1 MKYSNYHTHTT
12 FCDGIDS
19 PEDLVLEAIR
29 LGCPEIGF
37 SGHSHHKEDSG
48 SMTPE
53 ATHRYCAEIH
63 RLQEKYAGQIRILLG
78 LELDCYSKLPIGESF
93 NYIIGA
99 VHYVEKDGTS
109 LPVDESRDLFLH
121 AVNTAYHGDIYAFA
135 EDYYAAVADVWRRT
149 DCEIIA
155 HFDLFTKYNEG
166 NCLFDTGHPR
176 YVAAADAALDALLGS
191 HAILEINTGA
201 MARGYRYTP
210 YPEKRILERWLD
222 AGRSVILAADCHDK
236 RQLLF
241 AFEDVARDFPKPEQL
256 LMNLPFMGI
265 KRI

>member
-1 MKYSNYHTHTT
+1 MVIST
-12 FCDGIDS
+12 
-19 PEDLVLEAIR
+19 L
-29 LGCPEIGF
+29 
-37 SGHSHHKEDSG
+37 
-48 SMTPE
+48 
-53 ATHRYCAEIH
+53 
-63 RLQEKYAGQIRILLG
+63 
-78 LELDCYSKLPIGESF
+78 
-93 NYIIGA
+93 
-99 VHYVEKDGTS
+99 
-109 LPVDESRDLFLH
+109 
-121 AVNTAYHGDIYAFA
+121 A

-222 AGRSVILAADCHDK
+222 AGRSVILSADCHDK

>member
-37 SGHSHHKEDSG
+37 SGHSYLKADSG

-53 ATHRYCAEIH
+53 GTHRYCDEIH
-63 RLQEKYAGQIRILLG
+63 RLQEKYDGQIRILLG
-78 LELDCYSKLPIGESF
+78 LELDFFTELPIGESF

-99 VHYVEKDGTS
+99 VHYVEKDGV
-109 LPVDESRDLFLH
+109 LCPIDESRDMFLR
-121 AVNTAYHGDIYAFA
+121 AVNTVYHGDVYAFA
-135 EDYYAAVADVWRRT
+135 EDYYAAAAKIWRRT
-149 DCEIIA
+149 DCDIIA

-166 NCLFDTGHPR
+166 NCLFDTNHPR
-176 YVAAADAALDALLGS
+176 YVAAADAALDALLDS
-191 HAILEINTGA
+191 PAILEINTGA
-201 MARGYRYTP
+201 MARGYRHTP

-222 AGRSVILAADCHDK
+222 ADRSVILSADCHDK
-236 RQLLF
+236 SRLLCG
-241 AFEDVARDFPKPEQL
+241 FEDIVRDFPKPEHL
-256 LMNLPFMGI
+256 LMNLPSKGI